1 MERLK
6 GIDAT
11 FLYMETPSNHMHVGM
26 LWVLRKP
33 EGIGTGYFAA
43 VRTLIESRLHLS
55 KTYRRRLIAVPLDI
69 DHPIWI
75 EDPDFDLDFHLRHI
89 AVPPPGDRHKLLEL
103 VARLHSRALDR
114 TKPLWEMYV
123 IEGLADDQVA
133 VYIKIHH
140 CCIDGISGTEMMV
153 SLLDFTPEPREVP
166 PPDKPW
172 VPERAPT
179 DAEILLRASVHG
191 IVTPLRSLRRLP
203 RVIAAGVA
211 FGRRTLARREPVP
224 TAPFQAPR
232 TPFNRAL
239 TPYRRYAVG
248 EVSLDR
254 VKALRKATGATVN
267 DIVLAMCAG
276 ALRRYLQATGELPDK
291 PLLAVCPVSVR
302 AEGTDSGASN
312 AVSAMFVSLATDVA
326 DPLDRLRVIQ
336 GSTADAKEAHKALP
350 ANVLTDW
357 SAFAA
362 PLVAAQ
368 AARLY
373 SRYKVAD
380 LHRPPYNVI
389 ISNVPGPPFALYLA
403 GAELLHSYPISLAVE
418 GIGLNITIMSYRSEV
433 AIGLTAD
440 REAVPDIER
449 MMALMP
455 EALAELED
463 ALARAAKPARS
474 A

>member
-43 VRTLIESRLHLS
+43 VRALIESRLHLS
-55 KTYRRRLIAVPLDI
+55 KTYRRRLIPVPLDI

-89 AVPPPGDRHKLLEL
+89 AVPPPGDRHKLLEQ

-153 SLLDFTPEPREVP
+153 SLLDFTPEPRDEP
-166 PPDKPW
+166 PPGKPW

-203 RVIAAGVA
+203 RVLAAGVA
-211 FGRRTLARREPVP
+211 FGRRALARREPVP

-239 TPYRRYAVG
+239 TPHRRYAVG

-276 ALRRYLQATGELPDK
+276 ALRRYLQASDELPDK

-302 AEGTDSGASN
+302 AEGTAAGASN
-312 AVSAMFVSLATDVA
+312 AVSAMFVSLATDIA
-326 DPLDRLRVIQ
+326 DPLERLRVIR

-455 EALAELED
+455 EALAELET
-463 ALARAAKPARS
+463 ALARAAKS
-474 A
+474 ALSA